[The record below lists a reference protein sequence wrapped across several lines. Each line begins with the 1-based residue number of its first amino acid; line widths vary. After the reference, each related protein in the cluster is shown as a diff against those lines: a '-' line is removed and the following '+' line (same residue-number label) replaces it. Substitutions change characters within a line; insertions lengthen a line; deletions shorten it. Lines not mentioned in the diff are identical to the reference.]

1 MDPNVLRKIDILE
14 GLNEPQRSR
23 LAAIARIQSCRKGEY
38 VFLLGDAADRIY
50 AVLSGR
56 VDLCFPLSLGGVVE
70 DVCVDSASPGHTIG
84 WSALVKPY
92 RFTLSAKTTEP
103 SELLAFTRH
112 DLHRLF
118 EADSSSGYLLM
129 RRIAE
134 VVGER
139 FLGVQAL
146 WLRSLQRDL
155 SKQLSEHT
163 GAGDLKEDCNA
174 RTR

>member
-1 MDPNVLRKIDILE
+1 MDPDVLRKIDILE
-14 GLNEPQRSR
+14 GLDEAQRSR

-56 VDLCFPLSLGGVVE
+56 VDLCLPLSLGGVVE
-70 DVCVDSASPGHTIG
+70 DVCVRSALPGETIG

-92 RFTLSAKTTEP
+92 RFTLSAKATEP
-103 SELLAFTRH
+103 SEFLAFTRH

-118 EADSSSGYLLM
+118 ETDPFSGYLLM

-134 VVGER
+134 VVGGR
-139 FLGVQAL
+139 FLAVEAL

-155 SKQLSEHT
+155 SKHLSEHT
-163 GAGDLKEDCNA
+163 GAGELKED
-174 RTR
+174 

>member
-1 MDPNVLRKIDILE
+1 VDPDALRKIDILE
-14 GLNEPQRSR
+14 GLNEAQHSR
-23 LAAIARIQSCRKGEY
+23 LAAIARVQSFRAGEY
-38 VFLLGDAADRIY
+38 VFLLGDSADRIY
-50 AVLSGR
+50 GVLAGK
-56 VDLCFPLSLGGVVE
+56 VDLCFPLSLGGGVE
-70 DVCVDSASPGHTIG
+70 EVCVESAFPGRTIG

-92 RFTLSAKTTEP
+92 RFTLSAKATVPCEFV
-103 SELLAFTRH
+103 AFTRH

-118 EADSSSGYLLM
+118 ETDSFSGYLLM

-139 FLGVQAL
+139 FLGMQAL

-155 SKQLSEHT
+155 SNRFSEHAVAT
-163 GAGDLKEDCNA
+163 EFEEDCHV